1 MRIISEGDNV
11 KLHAKTEQ
19 HLEGIISLASAIID
33 AAATDYCKLF
43 PRSAVSQQ
51 DFIYQDQRQF
61 APKRRSIIRNLT
73 KSAVRSIIEE
83 EVITSEFNRRLRQQM
98 REEDI
103 PEDWIYV

>member
-1 MRIISEGDNV
+1 
-11 KLHAKTEQ
+11 LHAKTEQ